1 MTENEKQLK
10 SIRYL
15 RGYSFRCDIIFA
27 SLDLRLIYSV
37 VSMPP
42 QHILKSNIMKYKK

>member
-1 MTENEKQLK
+1 MTENEKRLK

-27 SLDLRLIYSV
+27 SLDLRLISV